1 MSNLKPSTI
10 YTVQVESRRESRR
23 TDDITADMTNEDRV
37 EYKFISYSK
46 SNLMQF
52 QTASPPDPPTNL
64 SVVTTTCHA
73 IKICWDPPIDHGSEI
88 IGKFYHIFIFLMRNH
103 QSSSPHRSRFLPKK
117 IVLILQ
123 KKSTFT
129 PKRKTYFFGVKVQF
143 FGF

>member
-1 MSNLKPSTI
+1 MKPSTI

-88 IGKFYHIFIFLMRNH
+88 IGKCYHIFIFLMRNH
-103 QSSSPHRSRFLPKK
+103 QSLSPHGSKFFDYLNK
-117 IVLILQ
+117 I
-123 KKSTFT
+123 STN
-129 PKRKTYFFGVKVQF
+129 
-143 FGF
+143 